1 VVVFPHTGTPSAEV
15 SLFILNPRS
24 SVPVYRQIEEQVRRL
39 VASGLLAPGTP
50 LPSVREVAV
59 KHSVNYKTVS
69 RAYVNLEAEGLLD
82 RNPGQAMTIAT
93 GRHTTGT
100 VEARLAQ
107 LESQVKELVV
117 AAGQLELD
125 EKDVL
130 KFVSKKWR
138 DRDA

>member
-1 VVVFPHTGTPSAEV
+1 
-15 SLFILNPRS
+15 LFILNPRS

-82 RNPGQAMTIAT
+82 RNPGQAMTVAT
-93 GRHTTGT
+93 ARRTTGT
-100 VEARLAQ
+100 VEARLTQ
-107 LESQVKELVV
+107 IESQVEELVM

-138 DRDA
+138 DHDA